1 MTSQVPPIV
10 KLAEQLLVQIEQ
22 VVRRFAR
29 YHKYTVGSELRTQA
43 MAVALLAARAWRDRD
58 NQKTLV
64 RQLVW
69 EIDALKQRLQL
80 AGLIHAF
87 PSFKQFEA
95 LARLAKSLGRQVNG
109 WYRDIHPKA
118 LNAAPS
124 AAPQRGQILST
135 RAASPGAHP

>member
-69 EIDALKQRLQL
+69 EIDALKQRMQL
-80 AGLIHAF
+80 ASLIQAF
-87 PSFKQFEA
+87 ASFKQFEA
-95 LARLAKSLGRQVNG
+95 LARLAKSLGRQVGG

-118 LNAAPS
+118 LNAAPP